1 LGSNVCWIRRAT
13 GAFYLW
19 IDVTS
24 AGIPSS
30 DFCRRLLTD
39 AEVAVTPGTSF
50 GPTGEGF
57 VRVSLATE
65 GELLTEG
72 LRRLAAFVAERA

>member
-1 LGSNVCWIRRAT
+1 M
-13 GAFYLW
+13 
-19 IDVTS
+19 
-24 AGIPSS
+24 
-30 DFCRRLLTD
+30 
-39 AEVAVTPGTSF
+39 AVTPGTSF